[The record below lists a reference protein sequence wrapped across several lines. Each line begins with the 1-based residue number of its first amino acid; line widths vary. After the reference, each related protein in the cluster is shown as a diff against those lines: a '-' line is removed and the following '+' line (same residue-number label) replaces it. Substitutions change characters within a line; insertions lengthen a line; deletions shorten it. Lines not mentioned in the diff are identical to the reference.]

1 MAPFAFIQT
10 GAAYGCVNFR
20 IRGESIRTALNAFQ
34 LLHERGRPVSMV
46 HCGMVPQTGTTSP
59 TSLTNAD
66 EFPRCVLVPRIK
78 GDSTSTEMYRFAL
91 SERVECD

>member
-1 MAPFAFIQT
+1 
-10 GAAYGCVNFR
+10 
-20 IRGESIRTALNAFQ
+20 
-34 LLHERGRPVSMV
+34 MV